1 MAFFRCGGGGLP
13 SGLQSDM
20 DAVLNK
26 KFGTS
31 TTYPP
36 TGWPDDVN
44 LMGPLPE
51 KTASGAIASFSD
63 GADDVPV
70 KSAKFYFLPQQ
81 AAGTPSPSSPLA
93 ITGWTGLTGYHN
105 GKNLLDMTVYD
116 GGVYNPAV
124 GTTINLTL
132 SSSQFTKTGNA
143 YTIDTTTLWKT
154 FAVRI
159 PVKSGVIYSIKF
171 TMAASGTHC
180 GFSEYYIDADN
191 KVISSAYNNNINP
204 STRNGTI
211 TPPSSAK
218 FRVIVF
224 TNRDTAT
231 NTLTITEPQ
240 IEVGSTATTY
250 EAYST
255 PTTYPVSW
263 SEHGTIYGGYVDATR
278 GKVVKTHESVNF
290 NDQSLTWTYQNDYGR
305 FLCQNLA
312 SYIVH
317 ASSNSTPLQGLYSES
332 YQRDVAAS
340 SSAVNESISCS
351 TLGYLFVYDSG
362 YSDVNTWLGV
372 VGNRKIIYPL
382 QTPVEYDITAFI
394 PSTYL
399 GSNNFYSDA
408 NGDTEITYRADISLL
423 LNSLQNNMGLMM
435 MSIPEEQEE
444 TEEPEPESDER

>member
-1 MAFFRCGGGGLP
+1 MAGWVRAGGGGIPASLK
-13 SGLQSDM
+13 SDM

-63 GADDVPV
+63 GADDVPI

-81 AAGTPSPSSPLA
+81 DDGTPSPSNPLA
-93 ITGWTGLTGYHN
+93 ITGWTGLTGYHQK
-105 GKNLLDMTVYD
+105 KNLLDDTKRV
-116 GGVYNPAV
+116 AV
-124 GTTINLTL
+124 
-132 SSSQFTKTGNA
+132 
-143 YTIDTTTLWKT
+143 
-154 FAVRI
+154 
-159 PVKSGVIYSIKF
+159 
-171 TMAASGTHC
+171 
-180 GFSEYYIDADN
+180 
-191 KVISSAYNNNINP
+191 NNNIWIGSDTPYTLNDYV
-204 STRNGTI
+204 SVTLNAGTY
-211 TPPSSAK
+211 TFSVTTKDETTSNLYVALKGSSEYIA
-218 FRVIVF
+218 R
-224 TNRDTAT
+224 AT
-231 NTLTITEPQ
+231 NNTKVSFTLTERSAIRVWCYKSGYGTDTTNIVTAQ
-240 IEVGSTATTY
+240 IEVGSSASTY

-255 PTTYPVSW
+255 PILYPVSW
-263 SEHGTIYGGYVDATR
+263 SEHGTIYGGYVDAVR

-312 SYIVH
+312 SDIVH

-332 YQRDVAAS
+332 YQRGVADS

-372 VGNRKIIYPL
+372 VGNSKIIYPL
-382 QTPVEYDITAFI
+382 QTPEEYDITAFI

-399 GSNNFYSDA
+399 GTNNFYSDA
-408 NGDTEITYRADISLL
+408 NGDTEVTYRADISLL
-423 LNSLQNNMGLMM
+423 LNSLQNNRGLMM
-435 MSIPEEQEE
+435 MSREEEQEE
-444 TEEPEPESDER
+444 TEEPEPEPDER

>member
-1 MAFFRCGGGGLP
+1 MAFIRAFGGGGIP
-13 SGLQSDM
+13 SALKSAM
-20 DAVLNK
+20 NAVLNK

-44 LMGPLPE
+44 LLGPLPE
-51 KTASGAIASFSD
+51 KTASGGIASFSD

-70 KSAKFYFLPQQ
+70 KEAKFYFLPIQ
-81 AAGTPSPSSPLA
+81 AAGTPSPSNPLA
-93 ITGWTGLTGYHN
+93 ITGWTGLTGYQF
-105 GKNLLDMTVYD
+105 GKNLFDKVNGNVVTGNIATSSFNDGNTRAKTVYVPIK
-116 GGVYNPAV
+116 GGLTYTVSKTAGQRFQIATSEYIPTNGALY
-124 GTTINLTL
+124 TTRQTGNT
-132 SSSQFTKTGNA
+132 SSS
-143 YTIDTTTLWKT
+143 
-154 FAVRI
+154 
-159 PVKSGVIYSIKF
+159 
-171 TMAASGTHC
+171 
-180 GFSEYYIDADN
+180 
-191 KVISSAYNNNINP
+191 
-204 STRNGTI
+204 
-211 TPPSSAK
+211 
-218 FRVIVF
+218 
-224 TNRDTAT
+224 
-231 NTLTITEPQ
+231 LTIMAGANDKYLWAWIFLEGTDTGTLDEMLASVQ
-240 IEVGSTATTY
+240 IEVGASATSY

-340 SSAVNESISCS
+340 SSAVNKSISCS

-408 NGDTEITYRADISLL
+408 NGDAEITYRADIDLAL
-423 LNSLQNNMGLMM
+423 AANSSRGLMM
-435 MSIPEEQEE
+435 ASRSIPEDEILNEN
-444 TEEPEPESDER
+444 TEEVENDENIRQDPADR